1 MRKTLTSQNQA
12 LAGLASPQPQ
22 EEGRQGGGEEG
33 GSARSGSLGMKSP
46 RLAPLR
52 TFGGGSSPPGGP
64 LLRTP
69 RSARSAGASPASPS
83 ARMTRS
89 GAAHCRRPCHGLGVA
104 DNNLALQYMH
114 FCQVFFHVCS
124 VGASPAV
131 PSGRMAR
138 PAVLPCSDN
147 QSCFECHCRMLFRES
162 RCFVGCLRTSRTSNV
177 QDMCF

>member
-1 MRKTLTSQNQA
+1 MRRDIDVTNQA

-22 EEGRQGGGEEG
+22 EERREGGAEEG
-33 GSARSGSLGMKSP
+33 RSARSGSLGMKSP

-89 GAAHCRRPCHGLGVA
+89 GAALCRRPCHGLGVA
-104 DNNLALQYMH
+104 GNNLALQYVH
-114 FCQVFFHVCS
+114 WCQVFFHVCS
-124 VGASPAV
+124 VVASPAV

-147 QSCFECHCRMLFRES
+147 QSCVQCHCRTLLKI
-162 RCFVGCLRTSRTSNV
+162 VGDSWV
-177 QDMCF
+177 A